1 MHNHAC
7 LSWLINTLIPGLPK
21 MSKKLNPTED
31 TFLNLCNYDAE
42 FFDDSFNDI
51 FDTDTNQRLNAR
63 RRVEEILEQKAL
75 LLEIG
80 D

>member
-1 MHNHAC
+1 
-7 LSWLINTLIPGLPK
+7 

-31 TFLNLCNYDAE
+31 TLFNLCNYDAE

-51 FDTDTNQRLNAR
+51 FDTDANQRLNAR
-63 RRVEEILEQKAL
+63 KRVEEILEQKAL